1 MYIYIYIYLFYI
13 RGRTSEYLF
22 YEAPPGRID
31 TRTVRAF
38 GFALPRA
45 YKGLCVYTYIY
56 IHAYLY
62 TLCPSKRV
70 QERKASSTVPVSSCS
85 GSLIRVGGAAV
96 VAAAAATTTALI
108 SIGSIPGSLSPV
120 CLGCAD

>member
-1 MYIYIYIYLFYI
+1 MRVHIYIY
-13 RGRTSEYLF
+13 T
-22 YEAPPGRID
+22 RI
-31 TRTVRAF
+31 
-38 GFALPRA
+38 P
-45 YKGLCVYTYIY
+45 
-56 IHAYLY
+56 IHS
-62 TLCPSKRV
+62 LCPSKRV